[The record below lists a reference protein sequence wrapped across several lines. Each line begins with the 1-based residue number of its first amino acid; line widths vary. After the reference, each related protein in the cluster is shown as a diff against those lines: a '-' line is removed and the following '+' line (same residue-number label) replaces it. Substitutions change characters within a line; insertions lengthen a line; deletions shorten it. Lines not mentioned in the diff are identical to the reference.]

1 MKLNFRF
8 FDNLWIFS
16 NKYWGKRGPKQ
27 EEKEGPK
34 QASCNNATHRIDKVQ
49 NLGKEIPVHDVGHLR
64 NKVAEHESSFDIARN

>member
-1 MKLNFRF
+1 MDF
-8 FDNLWIFS
+8 FKQILR
-16 NKYWGKRGPKQ
+16 KKRAKTRGKR
-27 EEKEGPK
+27 GPK